1 MIEKIIDIGDPS
13 KKFSEA
19 LGKEVKFDKTFNE
32 FNDIFYFKKFFGEE
46 EEQYILELLNNDEY
60 ISFIFNEFIDR
71 FSRMVNRKESG
82 ICVANISNEIKVEY
96 TGEVETTVN
105 RENKELK
112 VRVIKLSM
120 KVYKIT

>member
-1 MIEKIIDIGDPS
+1 
-13 KKFSEA
+13 
-19 LGKEVKFDKTFNE
+19 
-32 FNDIFYFKKFFGEE
+32 
-46 EEQYILELLNNDEY
+46 
-60 ISFIFNEFIDR
+60 
-71 FSRMVNRKESG
+71 MVNRKESG